1 MTWRPLTLTLALG
14 VVLTGSASL
23 AHAETETP
31 SPAPTGTATGSPA
44 PTTSDDP
51 FVLPFSGDVR
61 DITFPEANIDGSLTQ
76 DGSVITLKSD
86 VFFAYNKANLNAKAA
101 VALDQAAARLR
112 DLGATK
118 VRVAG
123 FTDSLGSAS
132 YNKGLSL
139 RRAEA
144 VRTGL
149 AGRVPGLAFEVKG
162 YGEAKPVATN
172 KSADGRAVNRRVTIT
187 VVG

>member
-1 MTWRPLTLTLALG
+1 MTWRPLALTLVVGA
-14 VVLTGSASL
+14 VLTGSASL

-31 SPAPTGTATGSPA
+31 SPTPTATVTGSPA
-44 PTTSDDP
+44 PTASDDP
-51 FVLPFSGDVR
+51 FVLPFDGEVL
-61 DITFPEANIDGSLTQ
+61 DITFPEANIEGSVTQ

-101 VALDQAAARLR
+101 AALDQAAARLR

-123 FTDSLGSAS
+123 FTDSKGSAS
-132 YNKGLSL
+132 YNKKLSL

-144 VRTGL
+144 VRKGL
-149 AGRVPGLAFEVKG
+149 AGRVPGLTSEVKG
-162 YGEAKPVATN
+162 YGEARPIATN
-172 KSADGRAVNRRVTIT
+172 ETAAGRALNRRVTIT